1 MDAAPIRSS
10 DKIATNAP
18 LKLDSA
24 ALQRL
29 MEEVRN
35 NAVTAT
41 SAYNR
46 VHNRHNR

>member
-1 MDAAPIRSS
+1 MDVTPHTNKVAATQS
-10 DKIATNAP
+10 

-29 MEEVRN
+29 VQEVRN
-35 NAVTAT
+35 DAVSAP